1 MKINTKEKLEILLF
15 GLNAGRDLQL
25 TLESGTGRAL
35 HFGDFE
41 GMGFTVNDSGE
52 IDYEG
57 CGTAELYSILGC
69 LNFSAKEAK
78 QWFNHIAKKKE
89 HKPC

>member
-15 GLNAGRDLQL
+15 GLNAGRDLQV

-35 HFGDFE
+35 HFGDFD
-41 GMGFTVNDSGE
+41 GGGFTVNDGGE

-57 CGTAELYSILGC
+57 CGTADLYSIMGC
-69 LNFSAKEAK
+69 LAYSKKEAK
-78 QWFNHIAKKKE
+78 QWFKHIANKE
-89 HKPC
+89 GV